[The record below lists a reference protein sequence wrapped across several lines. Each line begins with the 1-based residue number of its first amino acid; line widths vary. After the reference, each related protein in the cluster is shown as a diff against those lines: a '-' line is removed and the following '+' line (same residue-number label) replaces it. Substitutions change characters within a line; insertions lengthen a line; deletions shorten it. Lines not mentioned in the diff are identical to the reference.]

1 MKRQYLIF
9 IMILILTSAL
19 LLFADF
25 SPFNILRKR
34 NISLDKSVLKKVEST
49 IEKSLYEN
57 EITKPIISTTLIIF
71 KKERITELWVTDE
84 ASNSH
89 KILTDSISL
98 INTQSGT
105 RLYDNESIIPEGIY
119 EIATVD
125 SDKNL
130 SFTIDF
136 PNDFDQQKQQT
147 DNRPELLSTIG
158 FNSINND
165 IFLSKNIITEFL
177 FLAKTVK
184 AEHTKIIILPNDL
197 RVNKSIP
204 YCSTCPQWIEELYG
218 TLRIEILKF

>member
-9 IMILILTSAL
+9 IMILILTSVL

-25 SPFNILRKR
+25 SPFNMLSKR
-34 NISLDKSVLKKVEST
+34 NISLDKSTLKEVEST
-49 IEKSLYEN
+49 IEKSLDEN

-89 KILTDSISL
+89 KILMDSISL

-105 RLYDNESIIPEGIY
+105 RLYDNESIVPEGIY
-119 EIATVD
+119 EISTVN
-125 SDKNL
+125 SDKKL

-147 DNRPELLSTIG
+147 DNRPELLSTIS
-158 FNSINND
+158 FNSINDD
-165 IFLSKNIITEFL
+165 IFLSKNIMTKFL

-197 RVNKSIP
+197 RANKSIP
-204 YCSTCPQWIEELYG
+204 YCSTCPQWMEELYG
-218 TLRIEILKF
+218 TLRIEVLRF